1 MSNSTPIKIAS
12 ETKLPA
18 DMLAFLKTCPKAGS
32 GVHRWLFIAALRLH
46 KLNRQEPEIAGLLEA
61 ATTHCGRF
69 VKAQEI
75 RNAITNSKRALSVG
89 GNESSA
95 PSRAPRWP
103 MVNKEQVEAICRGGT
118 RLADL
123 KDMSPTKWDDGKP
136 HTEEIIDI
144 IFPGNPL
151 LCVGQSKYKFNTMHR
166 EAWRGLLSA
175 RQFIVP
181 SPMTAVYGITKD
193 GKKSKHTLD
202 NTGPRRFLVI
212 EFDNGTFDQHAALLL
227 HLAKFAPLVMAV
239 HSGGRS
245 LHGWVYC
252 AGREEKLW
260 LRFMRYA
267 VSLGA
272 DQATW
277 TKSQFVRL
285 PDGWRDNGKRQEV
298 IYFNPSKIKTYE

>member
-75 RNAITNSKRALSVG
+75 TNAIASSKRTLSAG

-95 PSRAPRWP
+95 LSRAPRWP
-103 MVNKEQVEAICRGGT
+103 MVNKEQVEAITKAGPGLDGFRE
-118 RLADL
+118 L
-123 KDMSPTKWDDGKP
+123 SPAKFHDAKP

-144 IFPGNPL
+144 TFPGNPL
-151 LCVGQSKYKFNTMHR
+151 LCVGRSKFAFCTMLR
-166 EAWRGLLSA
+166 QQWRTKLAS
-175 RQFIVP
+175 RQLIVP
-181 SPMTAVYGITKD
+181 SPMSSITGMTQD
-193 GKKSKHTLD
+193 GKESMHTLA
-202 NTGPRRFLVI
+202 NTGPRRFLVV
-212 EFDNGTFDQHAALLL
+212 EFDEGTFDQHAAILL
-227 HLAKFAPLVMAV
+227 HLAQFWPLALAV
-239 HSGGRS
+239 HSGGKS
-245 LHGWVYC
+245 IHGWFYC
-252 AGREEKLW
+252 AGCDEAQLKV
-260 LRFMRYA
+260 FMRHA

-272 DQATW
+272 DPATW
-277 TKSQFVRL
+277 TKSQFVRM
-285 PDGWRDNGKRQEV
+285 PDGLRDNGKRQEV
-298 IYFNPSKIKTYE
+298 IFFNPKELEAR